1 MMSTRSPL
9 CRQMGVSTYYTQR
22 SLLTVSIGIG
32 CAWWMTT
39 TTSSSSDC
47 EAIMVVA
54 DGNNN
59 DDAVVIATSGVRMID
74 DDITEEGSTN
84 DETTTVL
91 SRIKRVLRMIRRILK
106 LTIVF
111 SPVVVLYP
119 LHLLTWRIVVG
130 RNNDENNDTVTDA
143 HDLALNSISLNDSS
157 SLKPIGWYYQLCL
170 YSVEYSGAACIKI
183 MQWAG
188 SRPDMFGHNF
198 CAVFSKL
205 QDSTKPHSW
214 KYTKKAMKDAY
225 GENWEEKVKL
235 GQNDILGSGCIGQ
248 VYKGVIFD
256 DNDES
261 TSDIDD
267 SNKEVNNNVN
277 IVNSNKEVK
286 KKKKKKEHPV
296 AVKVMHPNVEND
308 IDADL
313 DILRLT
319 VRILEHMNIGPV
331 KDLKWLNLPGFIEEM
346 ATMLKIQLDLRTE
359 GEHLIQF
366 NKNFGC
372 DGDENNKKYQS
383 IVFPKLIH
391 EYPPTKHVLMETF
404 CEGQPIMDFIR
415 TNKADQ
421 KLLTTMCTEAI
432 KAVCQMIFIGESIVM
447 PVSRSVASVGRS
459 IGRYFGTEETI
470 SSSSF
475 FGFFL
480 FLSFSSYLYY
490 FKHSTYR

>member
-1 MMSTRSPL
+1 
-9 CRQMGVSTYYTQR
+9 MGVSAYYTQR
-22 SLLTVSIGIG
+22 SLFTVSIGIG
-32 CAWWMTT
+32 CAWWMSTT
-39 TTSSSSDC
+39 SSSSSSDC

-59 DDAVVIATSGVRMID
+59 DDAVVIATSSVRMID

-84 DETTTVL
+84 DETTTLL

-119 LHLLTWRIVVG
+119 LHLLTWRIFVG
-130 RNNDENNDTVTDA
+130 RNIDENNDQVTDA
-143 HDLALNSISLNDSS
+143 HDLALNSISFNDSS

-205 QDSTKPHSW
+205 QDSTRPHSW

-235 GQNDILGSGCIGQ
+235 DQNDILGSGCIGQ

-256 DNDES
+256 DDDES
-261 TSDIDD
+261 GSDLDD
-267 SNKEVNNNVN
+267 SNKEVNSNVN
-277 IVNSNKEVK
+277 IANSDKEVK
-286 KKKKKKEHPV
+286 KKKKERPV

-319 VRILEHMNIGPV
+319 VRIFEHMNIGPV
-331 KDLKWLNLPGFIEEM
+331 KNLKWLNLPGFIEEM
-346 ATMLKIQLDLRTE
+346 AIMLKIQLDLRTE

-372 DGDENNKKYQS
+372 DGDENNKKYSS

-391 EYPPTKHVLMETF
+391 EYPPTKHVLMESF

-447 PVSRSVASVGRS
+447 PMSRSVASVDRS
-459 IGRYFGTEETI
+459 IDI
-470 SSSSF
+470 SVPNRQSAHHHF
-475 FGFFL
+475 FCFFP

-490 FKHSTYR
+490 FKHSTSR